1 MSDIPKTYDP
11 SAVEPAWYQR
21 WCDAGCFTA
30 TIPSDAGT
38 AAPHAIMMP
47 PPNVTGVLHM
57 GHLLDNTIPDILT
70 RRARQEGRPALW
82 LPGTDHAGI
91 ATQSRVEKELRKAG
105 KTRHDL
111 GRERFIAA
119 AAEWRDRHGGI
130 ILEQL
135 KKLGASCDWS
145 RRAHTLDAGYSRAVL
160 NAFVTLYHRRGP
172 DGRPYIYRGRRMVNW
187 CPVSLTGLSDEEV
200 IMKPQKG
207 VFYRMRYEVAD
218 AADLPPEKR
227 FVEIGTTR
235 PETIPGDTAVAV
247 HPDDLLDGA
256 RYAHLRGRSVWR
268 PFPRAKIPVVADAHV
283 ERDFGSGVLKVT
295 PAHDKADFEIGRR
308 HDLPVIDVMNPDGT
322 LNALAGD
329 GLAGLD
335 RFKARTAAAAKLR
348 DLGLLL
354 KEEPYE
360 NNVGFSERA
369 DVPIEPRLSEQWFIR
384 YPKVPEALRAVESGA
399 VKFHPERWVKTY
411 NNWLN
416 NIQDWCISRQ
426 LWWGHRIPVW
436 YRKGA
441 DRDDPANRHVALEP
455 PADPENWEQDNDVLD
470 TWASSWLWCLA
481 TLGWEK
487 PGDEKRPELADLRFW
502 YPTASLTTGPD
513 IIFLWVARMI
523 IAGLEFYGDER
534 PQLRTATGAFDDAEI
549 ARRIPFRDVYFHGI
563 IRDEKGRKMSKSL
576 GNSPE
581 PLDLFAKYGADGVRF
596 GLLSIAPKGQDILF
610 SEDRISQGRN
620 FCNKLWNAARFR
632 QMQETPPATTAAAVP
647 AMPTET
653 VPAAPADRP
662 EALSQIDRAAA
673 ARMVAE
679 RGTEFI
685 NIVTSPD
692 RVPSLKQADAEK
704 WARENLREKAFP
716 NDDTGKEFFV
726 SGGGIEKM
734 LMGGKAFAQA
744 RIAAI
749 YQLPVLI
756 KEAKGLQTPDPDND
770 VNLKAKFHLYV
781 PFRWQGA
788 VYRLRLIAREFH
800 NQELPAVHSYRVEDI
815 IFEDTKKPA
824 SGVKAH
830 GQSRVAV
837 TQSGSQVFLNDTVP
851 ADGAGVKLQSLPE
864 NEQKE
869 KPASGVARPAL
880 ERADDTQSG
889 SQVSA
894 LTIAELFRQS
904 ENEPTAGDAG
914 TTSPLPAPRSPLPA
928 ANSLLPAAA
937 TDDDHAILAALADA
951 TDTIAAALRDF
962 DFNTYTATLYQFFWT
977 DYCDRYVEASK
988 PRLQDPDPAVRA
1000 HTLAVQDICLRQ
1012 FLLLLHPITP
1022 FITEELAHRLNYV
1035 ADGEYIQNIAPATG
1049 TAIRDALAAAGL
1061 ALDPARAAAANAQNE
1076 FITAARALKA
1086 QQNQAAKKD
1095 ARFHLEP
1102 KDPAAAALLTAN
1114 LEKLRKLIGAA
1125 EIALVNGEQGTGNGE
1140 QGDSAAAGGVPTA
1153 ATPTPLGTLHLEL
1166 ATAGDLDTAAER
1178 ERLTRDL
1185 EKLEKQAVAG
1195 EAKLANPAFLAK
1207 APPAILDGARAQLA
1221 ATVAKRDEIRRLLA
1235 ALG

>member
-632 QMQETPPATTAAAVP
+632 QMQETPPATPAAAVP
-647 AMPTET
+647 A
-653 VPAAPADRP
+653 PAADKK
-662 EALSQIDRAAA
+662 E
-673 ARMVAE
+673 
-679 RGTEFI
+679 TK
-685 NIVTSPD
+685 
-692 RVPSLKQADAEK
+692 VPLGA
-704 WARENLREKAFP
+704 
-716 NDDTGKEFFV
+716 
-726 SGGGIEKM
+726 
-734 LMGGKAFAQA
+734 
-744 RIAAI
+744 
-749 YQLPVLI
+749 
-756 KEAKGLQTPDPDND
+756 
-770 VNLKAKFHLYV
+770 
-781 PFRWQGA
+781 GA
-788 VYRLRLIAREFH
+788 VQKTSVGIDSRISETS
-800 NQELPAVHSYRVEDI
+800 VS
-815 IFEDTKKPA
+815 EDT
-824 SGVKAH
+824 
-830 GQSRVAV
+830 
-837 TQSGSQVFLNDTVP
+837 F
-851 ADGAGVKLQSLPE
+851 
-864 NEQKE
+864 
-869 KPASGVARPAL
+869 
-880 ERADDTQSG
+880 
-889 SQVSA
+889 
-894 LTIAELFRQS
+894 
-904 ENEPTAGDAG
+904 AG
-914 TTSPLPAPRSPLPA
+914 TTSPLPVRSPLPT

-1125 EIALVNGEQGTGNGE
+1125 EIALVNGEQG
-1140 QGDSAAAGGVPTA
+1140 DSAAAGGVPTA

-1166 ATAGDLDTAAER
+1166 AAAGDLDTAAER

-1185 EKLEKQAVAG
+1185 EKLEKQAAAG